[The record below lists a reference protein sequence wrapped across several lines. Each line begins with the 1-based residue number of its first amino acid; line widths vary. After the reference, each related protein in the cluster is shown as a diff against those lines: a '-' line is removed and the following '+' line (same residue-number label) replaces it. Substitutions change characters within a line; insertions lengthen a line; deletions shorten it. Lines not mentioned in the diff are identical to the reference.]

1 MTIRASA
8 SGQFPCEPRFAQP
21 DAAIWGIT
29 GHTYASTSTFNNNT
43 GGFQQRFVTP
53 LSGHSAV
60 GEPPLS
66 PWLGVLRPDAPHQ
79 ATATLP
85 MAGIENR
92 CRSAPGP
99 AVAVGD
105 VALVGAEA
113 PLKQAD
119 QRQLVLGAEA
129 GGVDGSE

>member
-1 MTIRASA
+1 MGHRGTYASA
-8 SGQFPCEPRFAQP
+8 S
-21 DAAIWGIT
+21 
-29 GHTYASTSTFNNNT
+29 TFNDNT
-43 GGFQQRFVTP
+43 AGFQQRFVTP
-53 LSGHSAV
+53 LSGHSGA
-60 GEPPLS
+60 GEPPLL

-79 ATATLP
+79 ATAKLP
-85 MAGIENR
+85 MAGIGIENR

-105 VALVGAEA
+105 AALVGTEA

-129 GGVDGSE
+129 GGVDGWE